1 MKIEWPDLG
10 GKKRCL
16 DKQQIDF
23 RINMSHLIFVF
34 YMATLIEDTTGSI
47 PKGSVVLP
55 CDLPETLT
63 GVW

>member
-1 MKIEWPDLG
+1 
-10 GKKRCL
+10 
-16 DKQQIDF
+16 
-23 RINMSHLIFVF
+23 MSHLIFVF